1 MPHRPLGG
9 ITTFGPLRYEG
20 SQTFCSLQN
29 ECYFF
34 MMLEETWEKIFFC
47 AFTHCASHFQN
58 LLCTCLK
65 SMKRKSSYSASYR
78 NKDSF
83 ITSLF
88 VNALTG
94 TKGWEEKQRGS
105 GEGMGGEWKREEER
119 KREEKRREEKTA
131 SVPWE
136 LYRMKS
142 LENWLRH
149 DVGTLCP
156 IANLDC

>member
-9 ITTFGPLRYEG
+9 ITTFGPLWYEG

-34 MMLEETWEKIFFC
+34 MILEETWEKNFFC

-58 LLCTCLK
+58 LLCTCRK
-65 SMKRKSSYSASYR
+65 NMKKIVSILQATEIR
-78 NKDSF
+78 KDSF

-94 TKGWEEKQRGS
+94 TKGWEEKQKGTEKGGDGRRMEKRRG
-105 GEGMGGEWKREEER
+105 EEKRREEER
-119 KREEKRREEKTA
+119 RVQKRREEKTA
-131 SVPWE
+131 SV
-136 LYRMKS
+136 
-142 LENWLRH
+142 
-149 DVGTLCP
+149 T
-156 IANLDC
+156 